1 MAVAVAHQQRQEVVM
16 VQVVLADLLAD
27 HAMAQL
33 QLPQELLAKEIMVEL
48 AAVLQAL
55 VLAVAEVQVQPAKV
69 IKILKV
75 AMEE

>member
-1 MAVAVAHQQRQEVVM
+1 VAVAVAHQQRQEVVM
-16 VQVVLADLLAD
+16 VEVFLADLLAD

-33 QLPQELLAKEIMVEL
+33 HLPQELLAKEIMVEL
-48 AAVLQAL
+48 AAVLQAM
-55 VLAVAEVQVQPAKV
+55 VLAAAEVQVQPAKV